1 MCLLSSDWPKFWNLY
16 KSFLLYKN
24 IPTLILKFWKKN
36 FLIPQ
41 PQKFWHSIPY
51 WMLDKNFETV
61 FLPLFQS
68 FLCVI
73 NANSNLVYSFTV
85 LDRFGCNKKK
95 HNTCREVEGK
105 QMIFA
110 VGFCFGQRWKQRMSK
125 LAGIE
130 YNHYQIPFMGNWS
143 SKKQRYDM

>member
-24 IPTLILKFWKKN
+24 IPTLILKFWKKKKFLFRNLKN
-36 FLIPQ
+36 FD
-41 PQKFWHSIPY
+41 IPY
-51 WMLDKNFETV
+51 RTGCLIKILKQF
-61 FLPLFQS
+61 FYLFFSHVCVLLMQIQT
-68 FLCVI
+68 LCI
-73 NANSNLVYSFTV
+73 HLLFWIALVATRKSIIHV
-85 LDRFGCNKKK
+85 
-95 HNTCREVEGK
+95 EVEGK

-110 VGFCFGQRWKQRMSK
+110 VGFCFGQRWKQSLSK
-125 LAGIE
+125 FAGIE